1 MKYNLELLHKHY
13 IDTGKVVKQ
22 NHPTLPLSIYNYS
35 RTTQYDGKWD
45 RYTLACR
52 GLVLDNEGNVIAKP
66 FPKFFNYEEIKD
78 DKYAHCEGCRRV
90 GMINCA
96 HPEECGGWEMRSVIP
111 NESFEVY
118 EKMDGSLGI
127 FFYYEEELSDE
138 RRYNIWFNNNYVT
151 GMERFFDPN
160 NLPDFDDP
168 YYEPTPKIKGEWHMA
183 TRGSFTSEQAIK
195 GMEIAKRLNYDKICV
210 PGYTYLFEII
220 YPENRIVVDY
230 GKEER
235 LVLLGVMDKKG
246 EEFPYNEI
254 KGEGWDIVMKYKTW
268 GEDWETLKKE
278 ISKDNEGYVIRF
290 SGGMRMK
297 IKGEEYVRLHR
308 ILTNFSTKDIW
319 ELLRNNE
326 PLEPFLERV
335 PDEFDDW
342 VKRIVMNLKWGFYHI
357 DERAG
362 KLHDGFRYGK
372 YNDRDPEPTK
382 KEFSEFVMKQPEELR
397 PILFKMWDKAPY
409 DDIIWKLLKPKYE
422 KPFKTDTN

>member
-1 MKYNLELLHKHY
+1 MKYDLNIIADYVSKGL
-13 IDTGKVVKQ
+13 VVAQ
-22 NHPTLPLSIYNYS
+22 RHPTLPLAIFNYS
-35 RTTQYDGKWD
+35 RECQYNGLWD
-45 RYTLACR
+45 EITLSCR
-52 GLVLDNEGNVIAKP
+52 GLVLDTKGNVIAKP
-66 FPKFFNYEEIKD
+66 FPKFFNYEEHK
-78 DKYAHCEGCRRV
+78 
-90 GMINCA
+90 
-96 HPEECGGWEMRSVIP
+96 PEDIP

-138 RRYNIWFNNNYVT
+138 RRYNIWFNNNYQT

-168 YYEPTPKIKGEWHMA
+168 YYEPTPRIKGEWHMA

-195 GMEIAKRLNYDKICV
+195 GMEIAKRLNYDKTCV
-210 PGYTYLFEII
+210 IGYTYLFEII

-268 GEDWETLKKE
+268 GEDWETLKQE

-290 SGGMRMK
+290 SGSMRMK
-297 IKGEEYVRLHR
+297 IKGTEYVRLHR

-319 ELLRNNE
+319 ELLKNGE

-342 VKRIVMNLKWGFYHI
+342 VKLVVRDLRYSFFQIE
-357 DERAG
+357 ERAG

-372 YNDRDPEPTK
+372 YNDVDPEPTK
-382 KEFSEFVMKQPEELR
+382 KEFAEYVKQFPKELSAVM
-397 PILFKMWDKAPY
+397 FKMWDKQPY
-409 DDIIWKLLKPKYE
+409 DNIIWSMIKPKYE
-422 KPFKTDTN
+422 KPFKNNSELN